1 MLAGLILVTSRP
13 GPETPDSSIAAAS
26 ENLPTPQ
33 LQFGHLTFNVESPH
47 PAVSPFS
54 TDTALHR
61 LPGAIVFIGTGFP
74 ANNRM
79 PDVAI
84 APSPDAVVFAVVLKG
99 RARASQH
106 GREEIIEQDHAVL
119 MTTRDAGWHTSSR
132 ETQHMIV
139 QIDRAAL
146 AIKVP
151 NLSTWFMRALF
162 LETQT
167 LRLLMAHCQEAIDL
181 DESAPTH
188 LQHHVVAD
196 LCSLIAFLIIGWDNR
211 SEASPP
217 SSTRMLRLQA
227 IKAAIETGLGNHGL
241 SADTLAA
248 AQKISP
254 DYVRKLFREHGLS
267 LSEYLLERR
276 LALAHTLLLDPLRAD
291 ERIGKIA
298 DEAGFNDLSYFN
310 RTFRR
315 RYATSPSDL
324 RRERKSSI

>member
-1 MLAGLILVTSRP
+1 VTSRP

-324 RRERKSSI
+324 RRERKSST

>member
-13 GPETPDSSIAAAS
+13 GPETPDSLVEAAS
-26 ENLPTPQ
+26 ENLLTPQ
-33 LQFGHLTFNVESPH
+33 LQFGRLTFKLESF
-47 PAVSPFS
+47 PATDSPLPS
-54 TDTALHR
+54 DAALHR
-61 LPGAIVFIGTGFP
+61 LQGAAVFIGMGFP

-79 PDVAI
+79 MNAAI
-84 APSPDAVVFAVVLKG
+84 ASPADDVVFAVVLKG
-99 RARASQH
+99 SARASQH

-132 ETQHMIV
+132 ETQHLIV

-146 AIKVP
+146 SIKVP
-151 NLSTWFMRALF
+151 NLGVWLMRPLL
-162 LETQT
+162 LEAQT

-181 DESAPTH
+181 DKTTPTH

-196 LCSLIAFLIIGWDNR
+196 LCSLIALLTIAWENGPETSR
-211 SEASPP
+211 P
-217 SSTRMLRLQA
+217 SSTRMLRLHA
-227 IKAAIETGLGNHGL
+227 IKAAVEAGLGNHGL
-241 SADTLAA
+241 SAETLAA

-276 LALAHTLLLDPLRAD
+276 LAFAHALLLDPFRAN

-298 DEAGFNDLSYFN
+298 DEAGFSDLSYFN

-324 RRERKSSI
+324 RRERKSAT

>member
-1 MLAGLILVTSRP
+1 
-13 GPETPDSSIAAAS
+13 
-26 ENLPTPQ
+26 
-33 LQFGHLTFNVESPH
+33 
-47 PAVSPFS
+47 
-54 TDTALHR
+54 

-74 ANNRM
+74 ANDRM
-79 PDVAI
+79 PDA
-84 APSPDAVVFAVVLKG
+84 ATASSPDDVVFAVVLKG

-119 MTTRDAGWHTSSR
+119 MTTRDAGWHTSSC
-132 ETQHMIV
+132 ETQHLIV

-146 AIKVP
+146 SIKVP
-151 NLSTWFMRALF
+151 NLGAWFMRPVL

-181 DESAPTH
+181 DGSAPTH

-196 LCSLIAFLIIGWDNR
+196 LCSLIALLTIGCENY
-211 SEASPP
+211 SETSPP
-217 SSTRMLRLQA
+217 SSTRMLRLHA
-227 IKAAIETGLGNHGL
+227 IKAAIEAGLGNHGL
-241 SADTLAA
+241 SAETLAA

-276 LALAHTLLLDPLRAD
+276 LALAHALLLDPLRAD

-324 RRERKSSI
+324 RRERKSST

>member
-1 MLAGLILVTSRP
+1 MTSRP
-13 GPETPDSSIAAAS
+13 GPETPDSLIATVS
-26 ENLPTPQ
+26 ENLPAPQ
-33 LQFGHLTFNVESPH
+33 LQFGRLIFNVASSP
-47 PAVSPFS
+47 PTDTSPF
-54 TDTALHR
+54 TDTSLRR
-61 LPGAIVFIGTGFP
+61 LPGAIVYVGTGFP
-74 ANNRM
+74 AHVL
-79 PDVAI
+79 DAAI
-84 APSPDAVVFAVVLKG
+84 ASSPDDVVFAVVLKG

-106 GREEIIEQDHAVL
+106 GRDEIIEQNHAVL
-119 MTTRDAGWHTSSR
+119 MTTRDAGWHRSSH
-132 ETQHMIV
+132 ETQHLIV

-146 AIKVP
+146 SIKVP
-151 NLSTWFMRALF
+151 NLGAWLMRPVP
-162 LETQT
+162 LEAQT

-181 DESAPTH
+181 DASAPTH

-196 LCSLIAFLIIGWDNR
+196 LCSLIALLTIGWENR
-211 SEASPP
+211 SGTSPP

-227 IKAAIETGLGNHGL
+227 IKTAIEAGLGNHGL
-241 SADTLAA
+241 SAETLAA

-276 LALAHTLLLDPLRAD
+276 LAFAHALLLDPLRAD

-324 RRERKSSI
+324 RRERKSST